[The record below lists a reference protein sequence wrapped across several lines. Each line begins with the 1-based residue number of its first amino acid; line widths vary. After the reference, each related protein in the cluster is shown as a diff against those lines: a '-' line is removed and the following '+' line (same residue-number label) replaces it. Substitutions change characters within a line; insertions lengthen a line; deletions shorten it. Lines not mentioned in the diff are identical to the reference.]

1 MRVSAVVSVDSLKE
15 SRMTLQKNLEG
26 SRMLSKKLEIVRVER
41 DEVQRFE
48 ESGGE
53 EVDEPEDE
61 DRDDEEDRH

>member
-1 MRVSAVVSVDSLKE
+1 
-15 SRMTLQKNLEG
+15 
-26 SRMLSKKLEIVRVER
+26 MLSKKLEIVRVER

-61 DRDDEEDRH
+61 DQDDEEDRH